1 MNEVSRDNGAAAFG
15 TPLKSP
21 LKQVVLAS
29 NNAGKLREFAALLGA
44 AGIELIPQGELNVP
58 EAEEPHP
65 TFVENALTKARH
77 AAKLTGLPALADDS
91 GLCVRALRGAPGVYS
106 ARYAQLAGG
115 EKSDAANNARLV
127 TVLQGETDR
136 RAYYYCV
143 LALVRHADDPEPLI
157 AEGRWHGEMLDA
169 PRGEQGFGYD
179 PYFFLPS
186 LNASAAELDP
196 AVKNASSH
204 RAIALRH
211 LLARLMEEA

>member
-1 MNEVSRDNGAAAFG
+1 VSERNTIGG
-15 TPLKSP
+15 TIASS

-29 NNAGKLREFAALLGA
+29 NNAGKLREFAALFETV
-44 AGIELIPQGELNVP
+44 GIELIPQGRLNVP
-58 EAEEPHP
+58 ETEEPHP

-77 AAKLTGLPALADDS
+77 ASKITGLPALADDS
-91 GLCVRALRGAPGVYS
+91 GLCVVALRGAPGVYS

-127 TVLQGETDR
+127 EQLANEPDR

-157 AEGRWHGEMLDA
+157 AEGRWHGEVLGA
-169 PRGEQGFGYD
+169 PRGANGFGYD

-186 LNASAAELDP
+186 LDASAAELEP
-196 AVKNASSH
+196 SVKNATSH
-204 RAIALRH
+204 RAIALRQ
-211 LLARLMEEA
+211 LLTRLLEAA